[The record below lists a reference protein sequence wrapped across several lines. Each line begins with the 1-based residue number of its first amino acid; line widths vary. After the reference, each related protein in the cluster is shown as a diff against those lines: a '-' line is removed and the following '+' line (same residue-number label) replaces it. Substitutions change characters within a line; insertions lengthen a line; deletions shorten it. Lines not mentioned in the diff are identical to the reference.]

1 MTVPAVVDTNIYFSA
16 LNSPEGSEGRVIRR
30 TIEGDIVALS
40 PQTVHRELDRDLRG
54 KLDHTDE
61 EVQRTLL
68 ALPTVWVPRVEY
80 EGHPRRSY

>member
-40 PQTVHRELDRDLRG
+40 P
-54 KLDHTDE
+54 
-61 EVQRTLL
+61 
-68 ALPTVWVPRVEY
+68 
-80 EGHPRRSY
+80 PRRFAGSSIGTSGGSSTTPTRRYRGRY